1 MKTINGRKYNTKK
14 FTSIDAANQ
23 FMSLNRQW
31 ATIDVVERDTIYINR
46 QITVWVA
53 KTSDLGKPSKL

>member
-23 FMSLNRQW
+23 FMSLNPQW

-46 QITVWVA
+46 QITIWVA